1 MCFSTMDAIELK
13 EYLVSYISPSSS
25 SSPSSPSGN
34 QRNAII
40 VAESKADARRTVQNN
55 EGIDTEFVTIIEV
68 DGEEKVW
75 KTDGKRRKR
84 KHCLVFRKSI
94 GHDILGWHDCD
105 ETGFDGAS
113 ATGTCKYCG
122 KKCLQDSQ
130 GNWF

>member
-1 MCFSTMDAIELK
+1 MTNRKREGDREKVCFSTMDAIELK

-25 SSPSSPSGN
+25 SSSFSPSGN

-75 KTDGKRRKR
+75 KTDGKRRRKR
-84 KHCLVFRKSI
+84 KQ
-94 GHDILGWHDCD
+94 CD
-105 ETGFDGAS
+105 
-113 ATGTCKYCG
+113 
-122 KKCLQDSQ
+122 
-130 GNWF
+130 